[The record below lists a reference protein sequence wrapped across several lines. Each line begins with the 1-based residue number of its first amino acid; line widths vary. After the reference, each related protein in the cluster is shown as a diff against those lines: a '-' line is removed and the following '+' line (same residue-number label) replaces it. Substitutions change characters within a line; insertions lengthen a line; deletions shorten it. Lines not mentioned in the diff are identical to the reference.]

1 MERASRSE
9 AGAPRP
15 SDDHALAVAS
25 SDSALFRAEVIA
37 ARRSQWLGTVLL
49 APRLSH
55 RLLTLIG
62 VLAGAAIVALLFGA
76 NYTRTARLSG
86 WLVPQQGVVR
96 VLAPRQGV
104 VTALHVAEG
113 DVVRKGDALA
123 TLSDETQSGA
133 LGDVQ
138 AEVARQMAGRRDS
151 LLAER
156 EQQRR
161 LFAQQQRA
169 LAERHAAMGDE
180 ARQFEREVE
189 LLKARVAIAR
199 RNEAMHREQFSQG
212 YISEMR
218 LQLVESETLEQVVRL
233 GALERNLM
241 TARREQAVV
250 ATELA
255 GLPLKLQKEVALLDR
270 SLSQLGQERVEVEAR
285 REIVVPAPGDGTV
298 TAIQAVVGAA
308 AGNTL
313 PLMSIVPRDHQLD
326 AHLYGPSRAVGF
338 VRPGQ
343 RVLLRYQAFPYQRFG
358 HHAGV
363 VGSVSRTAVNPSDLP
378 SPLAAT
384 GGAATAGEPLY
395 RITVQ
400 LAQQAVN
407 AYGESKALQPGM
419 SLEAEVAL
427 EQRRLYEWVV
437 EPIQAVTGKWHR

>member
-9 AGAPRP
+9 AGAPRTA
-15 SDDHALAVAS
+15 DGHALAVAA

-55 RLLTLIG
+55 RLFALIG
-62 VLAGAAIVALLFGA
+62 VLAAAAILALLFGA
-76 NYTRTARLSG
+76 NYTRTARLTG

-96 VLAPRQGV
+96 VLAPRQGI

-123 TLSDETQSGA
+123 TLSDETQSRS

-138 AEVARQMAGRRDS
+138 AEVARQMSGRRDS

-156 EQQRR
+156 EQQQR

-180 ARQFEREVE
+180 ARQLEREVE
-189 LLKARVAIAR
+189 LLKARVEIAR
-199 RNEAMHREQFSQG
+199 RNEAMHREQFRQG
-212 YISEMR
+212 YIAEMR
-218 LQLVESETLEQVVRL
+218 LQLIESETLEQVVRL
-233 GALERNLM
+233 GALERSLM
-241 TARREQAVV
+241 TARRERAVV

-255 GLPLKLQKEVALLDR
+255 GLPLKQDKELALLDR
-270 SLSQLGQERVEVEAR
+270 SLAQLGQERVEVEAR

-313 PLMSIVPRDHQLD
+313 PLMSIVPRDNKLD

-358 HHAGV
+358 HHMGV

-378 SPLAAT
+378 APLAAT
-384 GGAATAGEPLY
+384 GSAAAAGEPLY
-395 RITVQ
+395 RISVQ

-407 AYGESKALQPGM
+407 AYGESKELQPGM
-419 SLEAEVAL
+419 SLEAEVSL
-427 EQRRLYEWVV
+427 ERRRLYEWVI